1 MSEVILKVK
10 RREVKKGA
18 AKKFRQK
25 GLIPGIFYSKDIEPI
40 PIVAEPKPLK
50 PIVHTTETKIVRLQ
64 IEGEDKEYKCI
75 LKDIQIDPIKD
86 TISHFDLFGIHEGTK
101 LTVEV
106 PIVLKGQ
113 AIGVK
118 EGGTLQQSLSK
129 VKVKCLPDKIPAHF
143 EIDISNL
150 KIGKAIHI
158 SDIQS
163 EGIEFE
169 LSPETVIVACLAPR
183 VSTKA

>member
-1 MSEVILKVK
+1 MSEVILKVMK
-10 RREVKKGA
+10 RNTGKGVSR
-18 AKKFRQK
+18 KLRQK
-25 GLIPGIFYSKDIEPI
+25 GLIPGIFYTKDLDPI
-40 PIVAEPKPLK
+40 PIAVEAKPLK

-64 IEGEDKEYKCI
+64 IENEPNEYQCI

-86 TISHFDLFGIHEGTK
+86 TISHFDLFGIHEGTR

-113 AIGVK
+113 ALGVK

-129 VKVKCLPDKIPAHF
+129 VKVKCLPDKIPSHF
-143 EIDISNL
+143 EINVSNL
-150 KIGKAIHI
+150 KIGKAVHI

-183 VSTKA
+183 VSTKS